1 MYDEDPLTAPLSP
14 EPASLDPVEV
24 VQKVLGPGAEAWLG
38 GLTWSERT
46 LAADALKRALVAHE
60 LAGNYTTPDLL
71 TAFERLGGT
80 DADLDEAVLDAAA
93 ARRTTEP
100 LSPAGL
106 AVVWSRLLRVEEHLS
121 EGEIRSWLEI
131 DMIRG
136 LAAKAATWTRFSGI
150 ELADWARNP
159 SATRQEDTLAS
170 YLIGK
175 HPTEAAAV
183 LAQAMREE
191 PHSAQKLASRLDE
204 KTRVSLASAIVDDAS
219 IPPAVRVTLAGQA
232 GEAVKARARAM
243 VVRELGVTDDA
254 LAALSASDVP
264 DETRRAE
271 SDGPTPAM
279 RRSAWTVGAVAFFIG
294 SILSLGFLPAL
305 FLSSAMF
312 VIAWYVGREVDED

>member
-14 EPASLDPVEV
+14 EPAQLDPVEV
-24 VQKVLGPGAEAWLG
+24 VQKVLGPGADAWLA

-46 LAADALKRALVAHE
+46 LAADALKRALIAHE

-71 TAFERLGGT
+71 TAFERLGGS
-80 DADLDEAVLDAAA
+80 DADLDAAVLDAAV
-93 ARRTTEP
+93 ARRATEP

-106 AVVWSRLLRVEEHLS
+106 AVVWSRLLRVEEQLS
-121 EGEIRSWLEI
+121 EGEIRSWLAI

-191 PHSAQKLASRLDE
+191 PHMATRLASRLDE
-204 KTRVSLASAIVDDAS
+204 KTRVSLAAAIVDDPS
-219 IPPAVRVTLAGQA
+219 IPAAVRVTLAGQA
-232 GEAVKARARAM
+232 GEAVKSRARAM

-254 LAALSASDVP
+254 LAALSAG
-264 DETRRAE
+264 
-271 SDGPTPAM
+271 DGPEVDRPADSGELSPAM
-279 RRSAWTVGAVAFFIG
+279 RRSAWTVAGVAFFIG
-294 SILSLGFLPAL
+294 SILSLSFMPAL
-305 FLSSAMF
+305 LLSTAMF
-312 VIAWYVGREVDED
+312 VIAWYVGREVDEA